1 MERYD
6 CESEQFKAIFA
17 QRGKAVDVNKLDKGS
32 FYLSAAFK
40 DNYSCIFEYVE
51 KEFLD
56 EKTIVAGHILVETGA
71 YWQSG
76 DIDAVTVYEATEDQI
91 ELLNAYKF

>member
-1 MERYD
+1 MKRYNPD
-6 CESEQFKAIFA
+6 SEQFKAIFA
-17 QRGKAVDVNKLDKGS
+17 QRGKAVDGEMEKGS
-32 FYLSAAFK
+32 FYISDATET
-40 DNYSCIFEYVE
+40 DWSCIFEYVE
-51 KEFLD
+51 KEDFD

-76 DIDAVTVYEATEDQI
+76 DIDAVTVYEATEEQI